1 MRQARAGGGKVVW
14 GRARVGVRGFP
25 GCGACA
31 VAARAYHGVFG
42 RISLATLSHVLLGRV
57 RMRRASWEESHELP

>member
-1 MRQARAGGGKVVW
+1 MGARAGGGEVMW
-14 GRARVGVRGFP
+14 VGVRGFP

-57 RMRRASWEESHELP
+57 RMRRASWEE